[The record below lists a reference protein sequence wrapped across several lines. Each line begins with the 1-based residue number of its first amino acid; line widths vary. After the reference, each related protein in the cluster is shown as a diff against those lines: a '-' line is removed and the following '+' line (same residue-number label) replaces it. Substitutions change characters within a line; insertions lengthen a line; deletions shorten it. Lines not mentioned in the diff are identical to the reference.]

1 MRQAKKHHGLKI
13 SDDVYQDLVNSC
25 FKNYINKMSKV
36 SFFEAFRIAEILWI
50 IYDALAQYRLRLACD
65 KERFLSFQ
73 QHGKLTSSLKKLIN
87 SLE

>member
-1 MRQAKKHHGLKI
+1 MWQAKLQI
-13 SDDVYQDLVNSC
+13 STRLC
-25 FKNYINKMSKV
+25 IAPKMSKV
-36 SFFEAFRIAEILWI
+36 DFFEAFRIAEILWI

-73 QHGKLTSSLKKLIN
+73 QHGKLASSLKKLIN